1 MKTGKIF
8 IIIGGIQASM
18 DVGEKC
24 QLSKL
29 FTHSASRRQAEHKSD
44 FLSPS
49 KCLYWLLAC
58 LHLLMLGLN
67 QNQENEAGSR
77 HFRLTSFPE
86 KHSHLTHTK
95 ECCNKK

>member
-1 MKTGKIF
+1 
-8 IIIGGIQASM
+8 M